1 MYNERVQRI
10 IELKEKLL
18 EDKERQMET
27 FKREDDRISRNICVL
42 DEDIDERHE
51 ILSRMSFS
59 GSDFTV
65 FKNYLVHLD
74 SNRSSWL
81 KEQEK
86 TRKHIEQMRLEL
98 TELLKEIKM
107 LETLKAKA
115 LAEVRKSKNR
125 KEQKKLDEI
134 AIRGIRG

>member
-27 FKREDDRISRNICVL
+27 FKREEDRISQNLSVL
-42 DEDIDERHE
+42 DADIEERHE
-51 ILSRMSFS
+51 MLSTMSFS
-59 GSDFTV
+59 GTDFMV

-74 SNRSSWL
+74 ASRSTWL
-81 KEQEK
+81 RQQEEV
-86 TRKHIEQMRLEL
+86 RRQIEQIRLEL

-115 LAEVRKSKNR
+115 LAEVRRSRNKR
-125 KEQKKLDEI
+125 DQKKLDEI
-134 AIRGIRG
+134 ALRAMRG

>member
-27 FKREDDRISRNICVL
+27 FRREDDRISRNISL
-42 DEDIDERHE
+42 LEADIGERQE
-51 ILSRMSFS
+51 MLSTMSFS
-59 GSDFTV
+59 GSDFLV
-65 FKNYLVHLD
+65 FRNYLAHLD
-74 SNRSSWL
+74 ASRSTWL
-81 KEQEK
+81 KEQEEV
-86 TRKHIEQMRLEL
+86 RRQIEQIRLEL

-115 LAEVRKSKNR
+115 LAEVRRSR
-125 KEQKKLDEI
+125 SRREQKKLDEI
-134 AIRGIRG
+134 ALRAIRG

>member
-18 EDKERQMET
+18 EDKERQLET
-27 FKREDDRISRNICVL
+27 FKREIDRIGTNISVL
-42 DEDIDERHE
+42 DADIHERHE
-51 ILSRMSFS
+51 LLTKMSFS
-59 GSDFTV
+59 GSDFMV

-74 SNRSSWL
+74 ANRSSWL

-86 TRKHIEQMRLEL
+86 VREQIEQMRSEL
-98 TELLKEIKM
+98 TELLKEIRM
-107 LETLKAKA
+107 LETLKAKT
-115 LAEVRKSKNR
+115 LADIRRSRNK

-134 AIRGIRG
+134 ALRGIKG

>member
-27 FKREDDRISRNICVL
+27 FRREDDRISTNISVL
-42 DEDIDERHE
+42 NADIDERHE
-51 ILSRMSFS
+51 ILSKMSFS
-59 GSDFTV
+59 GSDFMV

-74 SNRSSWL
+74 ANRSSWL
-81 KEQEK
+81 KQQEEV
-86 TRKHIEQMRLEL
+86 RKQIEQVRSEL
-98 TELLKEIKM
+98 TDLLKEIKM

-115 LAEVRKSKNR
+115 LADIRRSRNK

-134 AIRGIRG
+134 ALRGIRG

>member
-27 FKREDDRISRNICVL
+27 FKREDDRISKNLSVL
-42 DEDIDERHE
+42 DADIDERHGL
-51 ILSRMSFS
+51 LSTMSFS
-59 GSDFTV
+59 GTDFLV
-65 FKNYLVHLD
+65 FRNYLVHLD
-74 SNRSSWL
+74 ASRTTWL
-81 KEQEK
+81 KQQEEV
-86 TRKHIEQMRLEL
+86 RQQIERMRMEL

-115 LAEVRKSKNR
+115 LASIRRLRNK
-125 KEQKKLDEI
+125 KEQKRLDEI
-134 AIRGIRG
+134 ALRGIRE